1 MKLVFMGTP
10 DYAAGILEE
19 LILSPYEVAAVFTQ
33 PDRPQGRKGTVV
45 PPTVKELALSAG
57 IPVYQPVRIRRERWV
72 KLLEEIRPDAMVVA
86 AFGQILPAS
95 ILNIA
100 PCLNVHAS
108 LLPKYRGSSP
118 IQQAIADG
126 EAETGVTIMR
136 MDEGIDTGNILLA
149 EALPIGPDD
158 TGETVFDKLVP
169 LGRRLIRRTLDAF
182 AEGDPLTGTP
192 QDGSIATYAPMLS
205 REDAKMNPAKSAHK
219 LDCEVRAHTPWPG
232 ATLQWGEKV
241 LKIGKVRPLPEA
253 AEKAAEIWPEGLHP
267 GHILNREELAG
278 LGIAPT
284 HVVMAAGGGL
294 LEILKLQLPGKKM
307 LDADAFLR
315 GCPLLGETLE

>member
-1 MKLVFMGTP
+1 MGTP

-19 LILSPYEVAAVFTQ
+19 LIRSPYEVVAAFTQ

-45 PPTVKELALSAG
+45 PPPVKELALANG
-57 IPVYQPVRIRRERWV
+57 IPVYQPVRIRREKWV
-72 KLLEEIRPDAMVVA
+72 KLLQEIQPDAMVVA

-126 EAETGVTIMR
+126 EAETGITIMR

-149 EALPIGPDD
+149 ETLPIEPDD

-169 LGRRLIRRTLDAF
+169 LGRRLIREALDRF
-182 AEGDPLTGTP
+182 AAGDPLTGTP
-192 QDGSIATYAPMLS
+192 QDGSAATYAPMLS
-205 REDAKMNPAKSAHK
+205 REDAKMDPQKSAHK

-241 LKIGKVRPLPEA
+241 LKIGKVRLVPEEDGS
-253 AEKAAEIWPEGLHP
+253 AEALSEGLRP
-267 GHILNREELAG
+267 GHILNREELSR
-278 LGIAPT
+278 LGKTSDRVIMVT
-284 HVVMAAGGGL
+284 GNGL
-294 LEILKLQLPGKKM
+294 LELLKLQLPGKKM